1 MFDGLLIKTE
11 FWSLV
16 LFSLV
21 LPVGIFW
28 GLMRT
33 RKISHGTVLGFGM
46 LLVVLSGLD
55 FGLLKQI
62 FAMTS
67 SMPSLADDKI
77 FKSEFSIAL
86 YLLPVLYAGVG
97 TNMIS
102 HILISH
108 LTGAE
113 QAFDR
118 AKANEM
124 KKAHFKAPLDPGTGA
139 ARSAAP
145 APKDR

>member
-1 MFDGLLIKTE
+1 MFNGLLIKTE

-21 LPVGIFW
+21 VPVGIFW
-28 GLMRT
+28 GLMST
-33 RKISHGTVLGFGM
+33 RKMSHGTVLGFGI

-62 FAMTS
+62 FAITK

-77 FKSEFSIAL
+77 FNSEYSIAL

-108 LTGAE
+108 LKGAE
-113 QAFDR
+113 QAFDQEQEN
-118 AKANEM
+118 ATI
-124 KKAHFKAPLDPGTGA
+124 KAHFQAHLESGPDTA
-139 ARSAAP
+139 QSATP
-145 APKDR
+145 VSM

>member
-21 LPVGIFW
+21 VPVGIFW
-28 GLMRT
+28 GLMGT
-33 RKISHGTVLGFGM
+33 RKISHGTVLGFGI

-55 FGLLKQI
+55 FVLLKQI

-67 SMPSLADDKI
+67 SMPVLADDKI
-77 FKSEFSIAL
+77 FNSEFSIAL

-108 LTGAE
+108 LKGAE
-113 QAFDR
+113 KAFDR
-118 AKANEM
+118 DKVNAAKKPHFE
-124 KKAHFKAPLDPGTGA
+124 AHQE
-139 ARSAAP
+139 S
-145 APKDR
+145 